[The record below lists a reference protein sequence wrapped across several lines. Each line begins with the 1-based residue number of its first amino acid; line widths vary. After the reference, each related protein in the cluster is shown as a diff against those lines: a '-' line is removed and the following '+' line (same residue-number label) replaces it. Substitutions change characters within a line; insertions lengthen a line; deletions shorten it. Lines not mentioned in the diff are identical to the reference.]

1 MYGVYACVWMCVY
14 DVNVM
19 CQPQALLELE
29 SNADIKPTLREII
42 FSGAK
47 KIDAASKKA
56 ICILFV
62 PVPQQKTFQKIQVG
76 EGNRLQ
82 WQLIAK
88 FPKKKETACLVRVVS
103 SPDPTLSP
111 HPLTKKRVWWLLSAS
126 LVVLSQQSRFLNK
139 WKLTSL
145 WCNAISLASFNACMM
160 SGQET
165 SLVMAVV
172 SLVPR
177 PHP

>member
-1 MYGVYACVWMCVY
+1 MCAY

-29 SNADIKPTLREII
+29 SNADIKPTLREVI

-47 KIDAASKKA
+47 EIDAASKKA
-56 ICILFV
+56 ICIFV

-88 FPKKKETACLVRVVS
+88 VQKKKKEQPVS
-103 SPDPTLSP
+103 
-111 HPLTKKRVWWLLSAS
+111 
-126 LVVLSQQSRFLNK
+126 
-139 WKLTSL
+139 
-145 WCNAISLASFNACMM
+145 
-160 SGQET
+160 
-165 SLVMAVV
+165 
-172 SLVPR
+172 
-177 PHP
+177 